1 MQKKQPST
9 VGETVATGNLSIQIN
24 SINGTSASGR
34 IPTPTEEEAA
44 LEAFLEYFCRPDER
58 ETWALKMARALAET
72 ARERLRAGK
81 QRAEFNSANVAEM
94 VGNKV
99 APEAATSWLSGI
111 WTTLKRRLD
120 EREAGMQDTIRQ
132 AGLPYY
138 AWPKKTAS
146 SGGAGN
152 SSTYAMDFIR
162 LPEVEGQT
170 APLPPGGIAYV
181 RDVTLRPAF
190 WVKPLVKAGFAL
202 KGWRRYLFLGYG
214 LGGLAFVGCIL
225 ALLWTI
231 ITTQATRLPSSELFT
246 LLLLAGMVTWIG
258 HTFLRPFWRLIDLR
272 IIMAPDALLSLRER
286 GVQLEATKET
296 TADGGSLRVI
306 RLVRY
311 SARCPICGEDVH
323 LQDGRKEF
331 PGRLV
336 GRCDE
341 HPAEH
346 VFSFDRHTKVGK
358 PLR

>member
-1 MQKKQPST
+1 ME
-9 VGETVATGNLSIQIN
+9 ETVAHRKLSIQIN
-24 SINGTSASGR
+24 SIDEPPAVECN
-34 IPTPTEEEAA
+34 PTPAEEEAA
-44 LEAFLEYFCRPDER
+44 LETFLQFFCRPDER
-58 ETWALKMARALAET
+58 ETWALKVARALAET
-72 ARERLRAGK
+72 ALERLRDGK

-94 VGNKV
+94 VGHTV

-111 WTTLKRRLD
+111 WTKLTRGL
-120 EREAGMQDTIRQ
+120 EQREPGMQDTIRQ
-132 AGLPYY
+132 AGLRYY

-162 LPEVEGQT
+162 LPEVEGQA
-170 APLPPGGIAYV
+170 APLPPGGIGYV
-181 RDVTLRPAF
+181 RDVTLSPAF
-190 WVKPLVKAGFAL
+190 WVRPLVEAGFAL

-214 LGGLAFVGCIL
+214 LGGLALVGCL
-225 ALLWTI
+225 LVLLWLV
-231 ITTQATRLPSSELFT
+231 ITTQATRLPSGEIFT
-246 LLLLAGMVTWIG
+246 LLLLAGMVSWAGYTC
-258 HTFLRPFWRLIDLR
+258 LRPFWRLIDLR

-286 GVQLEATKET
+286 GVQLEAVKEMSD
-296 TADGGSLRVI
+296 DGHSVRII

-311 SARCPICGEDVH
+311 SGRCPICGEDVH
-323 LQDGRKEF
+323 LQDGEREF
-331 PGRLV
+331 PDRLV

>member
-1 MQKKQPST
+1 M
-9 VGETVATGNLSIQIN
+9 
-24 SINGTSASGR
+24 SAVEPN
-34 IPTPTEEEAA
+34 PTPAEEEAA
-44 LEAFLEYFCRPDER
+44 LEAFLEFFCRPDER
-58 ETWALKMARALAET
+58 ETLALKMARALAE
-72 ARERLRAGK
+72 AALERLRAGK

-94 VGNKV
+94 VGNNV
-99 APEAATSWLSGI
+99 APEAATSWLSSI

-120 EREAGMQDTIRQ
+120 QREAGMQDTIRQ

-152 SSTYAMDFIR
+152 SSTYAMGFVP
-162 LPEVEGQT
+162 LPEVDGQT

-181 RDVTLRPAF
+181 RDVTLSPAF
-190 WVKPLVKAGFAL
+190 WVRPLVKAGFVL

-214 LGGLAFVGCIL
+214 LGGLAFVGGFL
-225 ALLWTI
+225 AFLWLI
-231 ITTQATRLPSSELFT
+231 ITTQATRLPSGEIFA
-246 LLLLAGMVTWIG
+246 LLLLAGMVAWSG
-258 HTFLRPFWRLIDLR
+258 YALLRPFWRLIDLR
-272 IIMAPDALLSLRER
+272 IIMAPDALLSLSER
-286 GVQLEATKET
+286 GVQLEAAKET
-296 TADGGSLRVI
+296 TANGGALRVI

-311 SARCPICGEDVH
+311 SGRCPVCGEDVH